1 MATTTA
7 IPLTQGEASS
17 PKQFN
22 GPPAHCRRKMKKLC
36 CCLTFLLL
44 LNVLLTMHISHSIC
58 RVASIFWNDDV
69 VLMPGGETSFCNDF
83 CADLCV
89 NGQNFRCDIV
99 SCLNNCN
106 LHFGNTVNV
115 YQDEGD
121 DEVYYDTSYYS
132 EPHIYGTPDEE
143 PVEDLPDDYTDDY
156 YYNEDEQE
164 QHTFGHQG
172 ENPTPD
178 AQP

>member
-106 LHFGNTVNV
+106 LHFGNDEMVVDVV
-115 YQDEGD
+115 YEEPQDVQPRFGR
-121 DEVYYDTSYYS
+121 
-132 EPHIYGTPDEE
+132 PDEE
-143 PVEDLPDDYTDDY
+143 PEEYLPENGYNYYDDTEVEEVEPRALP
-156 YYNEDEQE
+156 
-164 QHTFGHQG
+164 
-172 ENPTPD
+172 
-178 AQP
+178 